1 MREQM
6 LEIKLH
12 FGESAI
18 SQRVRKYGLKSQTF
32 RKELDRRELKGNW
45 LVKCREKEENGDEW
59 ERTKKK
65 RRGGEGRGIT
75 WEKEER
81 ERRGS
86 LRRKKERSR
95 GI

>member
-1 MREQM
+1 M
-6 LEIKLH
+6 LEIKLY

-32 RKELDRRELKGNW
+32 RKELDRRELKGKW

-65 RRGGEGRGIT
+65 WRGGEGRGIT

-86 LRRKKERSR
+86 LRRKK
-95 GI
+95 